1 MTSPFFLFLG
11 HPSNLDKIVQ
21 YSPPLCHSKKVNHLS
36 VVTCAFTLVELLV
49 VISIIGLLAG
59 LAIPAISRAQKSA
72 QNTTSISNLRQI
84 GVLLNLYSSENS
96 GRLPAARQQG
106 PELHWFEE
114 LIPLAYPTVT
124 NPTTWKGPSPLP
136 STSWWKK
143 AKPVL
148 RNPLV
153 DQAFKPG
160 SPSWWNPGYGMN
172 LRIGNNLYG
181 YSSNSMEISI
191 PLMQIP
197 QPSRTP
203 VISPSKEW
211 NYYDP
216 TMTNTVN
223 TNFLINGNLSI
234 LFVDGHVESMTPQKY
249 MTDGL
254 DKYPRQ

>member
-1 MTSPFFLFLG
+1 
-11 HPSNLDKIVQ
+11 
-21 YSPPLCHSKKVNHLS
+21 
-36 VVTCAFTLVELLV
+36 
-49 VISIIGLLAG
+49 
-59 LAIPAISRAQKSA
+59 
-72 QNTTSISNLRQI
+72 
-84 GVLLNLYSSENS
+84 
-96 GRLPAARQQG
+96 
-106 PELHWFEE
+106 
-114 LIPLAYPTVT
+114 
-124 NPTTWKGPSPLP
+124 
-136 STSWWKK
+136 
-143 AKPVL
+143 
-148 RNPLV
+148 
-153 DQAFKPG
+153 
-160 SPSWWNPGYGMN
+160 MN

-203 VISPSKEW
+203 VISPSKQW
-211 NYYDP
+211 HYYDP